1 MRPFDDLGTTRWI
14 DKERWSAV
22 WPFSSIAQHDCDL
35 RVTLWNGVK
44 RFRRLERRESLP
56 LDPPTG
62 PSHWRSLAQHDQHPW
77 GRDGSCWFHPTVRAA
92 APGGIANHSVWITTT
107 TKKLLPRRVA
117 GLPNAVSTVVFNFS
131 NRGVVS
137 TT

>member
-56 LDPPTG
+56 LEICWPNIPGDATAP
-62 PSHWRSLAQHDQHPW
+62 A
-77 GRDGSCWFHPTVRAA
+77 GS
-92 APGGIANHSVWITTT
+92 I
-107 TKKLLPRRVA
+107 PRFEQRHQ
-117 GLPNAVSTVVFNFS
+117 AV
-131 NRGVVS
+131 
-137 TT
+137 